1 MARSFVEEFEVKEE
15 EIRLKDV
22 PDYEA
27 FTNKKLLDE
36 LRNKIIQNL
45 IDNNTNNQ
53 ISMASFVRKQID
65 KSLEFLSSGSRYI
78 SFGTSFSFITLF
90 SF

>member
-15 EIRLKDV
+15 ETILRDV
-22 PDYEA
+22 PDYDA

-65 KSLEFLSSGSRYI
+65 KSLEG
-78 SFGTSFSFITLF
+78 
-90 SF
+90 